1 MEKREKIIEKLAKI
15 KTLAE
20 RGTAG
25 EKETAA
31 QMYEALKA
39 KYNISDKEVQQAA
52 VEPPDISKVNL
63 RRFGGL
69 SFRLTIVIQN
79 LAEEMCYCEMCEH
92 KTGDDL
98 CRNCGTYGNI
108 KDLQEQYASIQDQI
122 QKAAMEV

>member
-1 MEKREKIIEKLAKI
+1 MENKQKIIEKMAKI
-15 KTLAE
+15 KALAE

-31 QMYEALKA
+31 QMYEALKT

-52 VEPPDISKVNL
+52 AEPPDISKINL

-79 LAEEMCYCEMCEH
+79 LAEEMCCCEMCEH
-92 KTGDDL
+92 KTGDDI
-98 CRNCGTYGNI
+98 CGSCGTYGNI
-108 KDLQEQYASIQDQI
+108 KGLQEQYASVQDQI